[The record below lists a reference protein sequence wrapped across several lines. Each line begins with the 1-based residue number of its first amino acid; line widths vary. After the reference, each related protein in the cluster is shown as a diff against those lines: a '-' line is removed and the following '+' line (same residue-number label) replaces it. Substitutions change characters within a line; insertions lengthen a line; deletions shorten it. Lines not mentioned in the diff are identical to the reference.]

1 MLTGNPISDQEKMA
15 KNSVVNDYLD
25 ARKEDVAI
33 ANVVQEKKNR
43 INAAIEAYQKALR
56 DTEV

>member
-1 MLTGNPISDQEKMA
+1 MA

-33 ANVVQEKKNR
+33 ANVIQEKKNR
-43 INAAIEAYQKALR
+43 INTAIEAYQKALR